1 MDKDELKF
9 AEALI
14 NAHFER
20 IIGWVVGD
28 IKKCCRMRQDGT
40 CDDSGALVG
49 SFILWCYALDYFGY
63 LPTTLLEVEQKAEL
77 RFSLLNRSIL

>member
-1 MDKDELKF
+1 
-9 AEALI
+9 
-14 NAHFER
+14 
-20 IIGWVVGD
+20 
-28 IKKCCRMRQDGT
+28 MRQDGT